1 MNSQNMRKGLIF
13 AILPL
18 LAVIAAA
25 CGGAGGKSTTGS
37 SATAAPTASVID
49 LSKDALG
56 RSVTLPANP
65 QRIVAMAPTV
75 VELMYAV
82 GATPVGRPSS
92 ADYPAAAKSI
102 PDFDTSY
109 EPNTDEITN
118 MKPDLIIADAIIDE
132 SKMDTLTQL
141 GAPVFAVRA
150 SSFDE
155 VVYSLRVVGAITG
168 HKDEGEKQAKTL
180 EDKLSSIL
188 ARKPATSPTFLVLI
202 GGGQGVV
209 LAARSNSYIADVI
222 TRVGGQNVITTE
234 PDNFR
239 FPGFTEYSMER
250 IIQTD
255 PDVIFAISPGPTKLS
270 DQLAKNPVWS
280 SLKAV
285 RENRV
290 YEVDPVVYL
299 QNAGPRVS
307 QMLDELPRYLY
318 PSLFATGR

>member
-1 MNSQNMRKGLIF
+1 MAL
-13 AILPL
+13 LPVL
-18 LAVIAAA
+18 MVVAAA
-25 CGGAGGKSTTGS
+25 CGGGS
-37 SATAAPTASVID
+37 SKSAAGNAATATPTAAVVD

-75 VELMYAV
+75 VELMFAV

-102 PDFDTSY
+102 PDFGTSY
-109 EPNTDEITN
+109 EPNVEEITN

-150 SSFDE
+150 GSFDE

-168 HKDEGEKQAKTL
+168 HKDEGEKQAKAL
-180 EDKLSSIL
+180 EDKLATIL
-188 ARKPATSPTFLVLI
+188 AHKPATSPSFLVLI

-222 TRVGGQNVITTE
+222 TRVGGKNVITNE

-239 FPGFTEYSMER
+239 FHGFTEYSMER
-250 IIQTD
+250 MVQTD
-255 PDVIFAISPGPTKLS
+255 PDVIFAISPGPSKLS

-285 RENRV
+285 KEGRV
-290 YEVDPVVYL
+290 YEVDPVVYM